1 VVPDLFEKN
10 DDEPITPNGRFQI
23 KQGVN
28 GKLDLFEVKTG
39 KMLASLIAL
48 DEEDW
53 AVVTP
58 DGLFDASPKARQL
71 MHYIIGLEPISLA
84 QMKDVYY
91 VRKSS
96 KVNRFRKS
104 NYFPKK
110 ICFPIVEFSEPKAG
124 QMEFTIKLTSR
135 GGGIGQVQVLINGKE
150 FVADARPKGFDPNTK
165 ETTFTVSVKDA
176 DKDLPALIAARK
188 EYAEL
193 D

>member
-1 VVPDLFEKN
+1 VNQTDDLNTTREVSAVVPDFFEKS

-28 GKLDLFEVKTG
+28 GKLDLYEVKTG

-91 VRKSS
+91 V
-96 KVNRFRKS
+96 
-104 NYFPKK
+104 PGLLQK
-110 ICFPIVEFSEPKAG
+110 IFKSEP
-124 QMEFTIKLTSR
+124 L
-135 GGGIGQVQVLINGKE
+135 
-150 FVADARPKGFDPNTK
+150 PKVELFSK
-165 ETTFTVSVKDA
+165 
-176 DKDLPALIAARK
+176 KDLFPDSRVF
-188 EYAEL
+188 
-193 D
+193 